1 MQEKDLAHRISQILY
16 DRKAQDI
23 VVLQVPHLTVLAD
36 YLVIASGTNPIQV
49 RTLAEHVEEEIAA
62 LGVQVRRREG
72 EKEGRWVV
80 LDYLSVIVHIFH
92 PEDRGYYRLER
103 LWDDGR
109 NRLPLPFYDDVP
121 LAQDQP

>member
-1 MQEKDLAHRISQILY
+1 MQEKDLAHKISKVLY

-23 VVLQVPHLTVLAD
+23 VVLQVPHLTVLTD

-49 RTLAEHVEEEIAA
+49 RTLAEHVEEEVAA

-80 LDYLSVIVHIFH
+80 LDYSSVIVHIFH

-109 NRLPLPFYDDVP
+109 NRLPLPFYDDEP
-121 LAQDQP
+121 LAQSQP